1 MFSHNYFNK
10 YIERVEEA
18 RESFVTALKNKD
30 YADARSLVDKQFD
43 LIHTMRTLGRNAYEE
58 LDISSFGYAN
68 GYADLFEG
76 RLHHDVLDL
85 IDALTGSFSK
95 QGERNDNA

>member
-10 YIERVEEA
+10 YVERLEET
-18 RESFVTALKNKD
+18 RSTFFTVFENKD
-30 YADARSLVDKQFD
+30 YTTARSLLDKQFEI
-43 LIHTMRTLGRNAYEE
+43 IHTMRELGRKAYEE

-68 GYADLFEG
+68 NCADTFEK

-85 IDALTGSFSK
+85 IDELIGNVSK
-95 QGERNDNA
+95 

>member
-18 RESFVTALKNKD
+18 RESFKEAMKNQD
-30 YADARSLVDKQFD
+30 YVAARSLVNNQFD
-43 LIHTMRTLGRNAYEE
+43 LIHTMRELGRKAYEE

-68 GYADLFEG
+68 NYADLFEK

-85 IDALTGSFSK
+85 IDAISGNSSK
-95 QGERNDNA
+95 

>member
-10 YIERVEEA
+10 HVERVEEA
-18 RESFVTALKNKD
+18 RESFVAAMKIQD
-30 YADARSLVDKQFD
+30 YVAARSLVAKQFD

-58 LDISSFGYAN
+58 LDISSYGYSN
-68 GYADLFEG
+68 NYADLFEK

-85 IDALTGSFSK
+85 IDAISAMSVREKET
-95 QGERNDNA
+95 R

>member
-10 YIERVEEA
+10 YIESAEEA
-18 RESFVTALKNKD
+18 RESFVAALKIQD
-30 YADARSLVDKQFD
+30 YTTARSLLDKQFEI
-43 LIHTMRTLGRNAYEE
+43 IHTMRELGRKAYEE

-68 GYADLFEG
+68 NYADLFEE

-85 IDALTGSFSK
+85 IDAISGNVSK
-95 QGERNDNA
+95 

>member
-10 YIERVEEA
+10 YIERVGEA
-18 RESFVTALKNKD
+18 RESFKEAMKNQD
-30 YADARSLVDKQFD
+30 YVAARSLVNKQFD
-43 LIHTMRTLGRNAYEE
+43 LIHTMRTLGRHAYEE

-68 GYADLFEG
+68 NYADLFEK

-85 IDALTGSFSK
+85 IDALSGNVSK
-95 QGERNDNA
+95 

>member
-10 YIERVEEA
+10 YIERVGEA
-18 RESFVTALKNKD
+18 RESFKEAMKNQD
-30 YADARSLVDKQFD
+30 YVAARSLVNKQFD
-43 LIHTMRTLGRNAYEE
+43 LIHTMRTLGRHAYEE

-68 GYADLFEG
+68 NYADLFEK

-85 IDALTGSFSK
+85 IDAISGNSSK
-95 QGERNDNA
+95 

>member
-10 YIERVEEA
+10 YIERVEES
-18 RESFVTALKNKD
+18 RESFVAALKIQD
-30 YADARSLVDKQFD
+30 YVAARSLVAKQFD
-43 LIHTMRTLGRNAYEE
+43 LIHTMRTLGRHAYEE

-68 GYADLFEG
+68 NYADLFEK

-85 IDALTGSFSK
+85 IDALSGNVSK
-95 QGERNDNA
+95 

>member
-18 RESFVTALKNKD
+18 RESFVAAMKIQD
-30 YADARSLVDKQFD
+30 YVAARSLVNNQFD
-43 LIHTMRTLGRNAYEE
+43 LIHTMRTLGRHAYEE
-58 LDISSFGYAN
+58 LDISSYGYAN
-68 GYADLFEG
+68 NYADLFEK

-85 IDALTGSFSK
+85 IDAISGNVSK
-95 QGERNDNA
+95 EKETR